1 MKIKQ
6 ILDRIKEEDRTTYEH
21 SIRCGN
27 YLAVFA
33 EEQGM
38 GRIDVQNYR
47 EAGYLHDVGKLQVM
61 KYVKS
66 NVNIREL
73 SEEARKDYKTA
84 LTMHVKYSHPI
95 LLSISDCKQEYL
107 DAADYH
113 HAHNSDPKAGYSIE
127 TVRGQSDVTPI
138 KSAIPKV
145 AKMLAIIDVYD
156 ALTDPNRAYRNGALS
171 EEKVHKIMQ
180 ENLNNGQFDPHL
192 FKDFYE
198 KVLPRIKN
206 MTSEEK
212 LNIKLPSDQKKMLMN
227 MFKEPKQDIYSL
239 KSELSS
245 DDNMPKLDKNMNM

>member
-6 ILDRIKEEDRTTYEH
+6 ILDRIKEEDQITYEH

-95 LLSISDCKQEYL
+95 LLSIPDCKQEYL

-113 HAHNSDPKAGYSIE
+113 HAHYNNAEAGYSIE
-127 TVRGQSDVTPI
+127 TVRNEAEVTPI
-138 KSAIPKV
+138 RTAIPDV
-145 AKMLAIIDVYD
+145 AQMLAIIDVYD
-156 ALTDPNRAYRNGALS
+156 ALTDPNRPYRNGPMPD
-171 EEKVHKIMQ
+171 EKVNQIMQ
-180 ENLNNGQFDPHL
+180 ENLEKGQFNPHL
-192 FKDFYE
+192 YQEFIE
-198 KVLPRIKN
+198 KVIPRIKN
-206 MTSEEK
+206 MTDEEK
-212 LNIKLPSDQKKMLMN
+212 LGIRVPSEQKQKIMN
-227 MFKEPKQDIYSL
+227 LFQEPDPEVPAQKDDL
-239 KSELSS
+239 SE
-245 DDNMPKLDKNMNM
+245 NNTMPKFDKRMKM